1 MEPYNLRTGR
11 AQLIVFLG
19 RTEGGKMDKLL
30 WEQGH
35 EMGFSVKTSR
45 KRWRRAVRDYIGS
58 ADEVNAI
65 LHASTQKDGRLKWIC
80 E

>member
-1 MEPYNLRTGR
+1 
-11 AQLIVFLG
+11 
-19 RTEGGKMDKLL
+19 MDKLL